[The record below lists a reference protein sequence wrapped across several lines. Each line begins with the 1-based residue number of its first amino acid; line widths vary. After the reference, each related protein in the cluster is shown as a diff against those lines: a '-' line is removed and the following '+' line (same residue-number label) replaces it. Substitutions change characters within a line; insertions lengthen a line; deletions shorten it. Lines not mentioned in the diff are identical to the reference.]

1 MENDMKKILTP
12 VVAGFALLAA
22 TFAYAADATG
32 AIKAIDAAAHTVTL
46 EDNKVYAFPANMD
59 LTQVKVGD
67 KVKVTFTTDAA
78 GKNNA
83 TAIANAT

>member
-1 MENDMKKILTP
+1 MEIEMKKFLTP

-22 TFAYAADATG
+22 GFAFAADATDT
-32 AIKAIDAAAHTVTL
+32 IKAIDATARTVTL
-46 EDNKVYAFPANMD
+46 NDNKVYAFPANVD
-59 LTQVKVGD
+59 ITKLKVGD

-83 TAIANAT
+83 TAVAAAA